1 MEKKRGRPPK
11 KAYAGTCLTHELLET
26 VSAVYAEKQ
35 ELKATALALELP
47 PQKVK
52 KLLITHGDIHY
63 PETDQIIEMQQR
75 GMSLS
80 EIAKRL
86 GMSTKTVN
94 TYLPYSKVVYKLD
107 DISQNAERVKKYQQ
121 RKKATERLRTE
132 MTDDTLWDCVVAFE
146 GYPFHTATGL
156 PFMYTVGMGRHG
168 EANREIRIDR
178 CQGIKSLVWSSV
190 RLAFGKS
197 VRIEGVI
204 ERPKAIG
211 DIRGI
216 SYLYSMLWRF
226 GVIQVPEAMEQNL
239 MGKTSGGA

>member
-35 ELKATALALELP
+35 EIKATALVLEFP
-47 PQKVK
+47 PHKVK

-63 PETDQIIEMQQR
+63 AETDRIIEMKQQ
-75 GMSLS
+75 GMRIS
-80 EIAKRL
+80 EIAKRM
-86 GMSTKTVN
+86 GMSVKTIN
-94 TYLPYSKVVYKLD
+94 TYLPYSKVVYKMD

-132 MTDDTLWDCVVAFE
+132 RTDDALWDCVVAFE
-146 GYPFHTATGL
+146 GYPFYTATGL
-156 PFMYTVGMGRHG
+156 PFRYSVGVGRNG
-168 EANREIRIDR
+168 EVTKEIRIDR
-178 CQGIKSLVWSSV
+178 CQGSKSLVWSSV
-190 RLAFGKS
+190 RLAFGKA
-197 VRIEGVI
+197 VRTEGII

-226 GVIQVPEAMEQNL
+226 GVIRVPDAIEQKL
-239 MGKTSGGA
+239 KGKSK